1 LKDLF
6 IVEGWDFL
14 GWEFL
19 EGFGVGFIAGLGE
32 GEGEGIS
39 GGPRFLTTFAECCY
53 SPVVM

>member
-1 LKDLF
+1 MKDLF